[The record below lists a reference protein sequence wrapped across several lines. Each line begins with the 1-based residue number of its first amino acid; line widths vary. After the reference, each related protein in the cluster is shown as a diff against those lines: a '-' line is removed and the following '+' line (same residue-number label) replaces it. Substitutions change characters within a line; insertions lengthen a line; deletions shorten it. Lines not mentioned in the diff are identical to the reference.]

1 MTLGNIRE
9 VGVHHLWMSLD
20 DLYMTLSA
28 RITQEVVNHQT
39 LDWPGYFNHL
49 REMIRRV
56 VTTEPSNA
64 DLSVDER
71 VELSRR
77 LLAHVEELEKTWPN
91 LRPQ

>member
-1 MTLGNIRE
+1 MP
-9 VGVHHLWMSLD
+9 VD
-20 DLYMTLSA
+20 DIYITLST

-39 LDWPGYFNHL
+39 LDWPGYFNQL
-49 REMIRRV
+49 REMIRRAV
-56 VTTEPSNA
+56 ITEPSNA

-71 VELSRR
+71 GELSRR

>member
-1 MTLGNIRE
+1 MPVN
-9 VGVHHLWMSLD
+9 
-20 DLYMTLSA
+20 DLYMTLST

-39 LDWPGYFNHL
+39 LDWPGYFNQL

-64 DLSVDER
+64 DLSVDKR

-91 LRPQ
+91 PRLQ

>member
-1 MTLGNIRE
+1 MPVNDI
-9 VGVHHLWMSLD
+9 
-20 DLYMTLSA
+20 YITLST

-39 LDWPGYFNHL
+39 LDWPDQL
-49 REMIRRV
+49 REMIRRM

-64 DLSVDER
+64 DLSVDKR